1 MTIPL
6 GNDDN
11 VATFTTAPGYDK
23 YDLFCQKA
31 EFGRDEEI
39 IHPMT
44 INNTEIQEIEDDDA
58 QITWMK
64 APNTKL
70 WSEESGLPFSK
81 RQAMKEKDERV
92 RRNNQ
97 IRMDLTGSYMHQTH
111 QGV

>member
-1 MTIPL
+1 MITSPHSQPRRVLI
-6 GNDDN
+6 GTKF
-11 VATFTTAPGYDK
+11 AK
-23 YDLFCQKA
+23 
-31 EFGRDEEI
+31 DEEI
-39 IHPMT
+39 KHPMT
-44 INNTEIQEIEDDDA
+44 IDNTEIQEIEDDDA
-58 QITWMK
+58 EITWMK

-70 WSEESGLPFSK
+70 WSEESGLPISK